1 MTLQCTKVDISGVV
15 PPARTNHASAF
26 WDGKLFV
33 HGGNGDSKYDNCLS
47 DFWTL
52 DTSAMTWSQPTTSGE
67 EPGPRCHHTM
77 DVVEG
82 KLWVFGGWTGKRRC
96 NFLHCLNLATWQWRD
111 CTATM
116 SAVDPHSSHAS
127 AVLDDHTILIVGRGE
142 TGTHAKYGC
151 NIDYLDTRT
160 LKWSTFPGSTISRA
174 GHTVTFAPSICTR
187 YAFVYGGRQRHETE
201 HIVCKVK
208 HPLPALFSSGF
219 PEAMLK
225 NGRRVEPP
233 PGRSYHSAVDVNGVI
248 VIYGGFIQGKSVR
261 GLLDGVNELYLHNG
275 QNQAWLVPQLKGEW
289 PKRAGQIA
297 ARIGEA
303 SILLF
308 GGEHAG
314 RQFNDVHVIT
324 W

>member
-1 MTLQCTKVDISGVV
+1 
-15 PPARTNHASAF
+15 
-26 WDGKLFV
+26 
-33 HGGNGDSKYDNCLS
+33 
-47 DFWTL
+47 
-52 DTSAMTWSQPTTSGE
+52 MTWSQPTTSGE